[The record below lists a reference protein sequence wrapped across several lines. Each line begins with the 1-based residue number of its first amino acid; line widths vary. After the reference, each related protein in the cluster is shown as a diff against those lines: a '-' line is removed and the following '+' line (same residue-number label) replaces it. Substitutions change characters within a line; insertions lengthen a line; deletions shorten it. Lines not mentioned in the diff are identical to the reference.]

1 MLLILRFFTKN
12 GPFFTWLVL
21 AVFSIVLLCQTNPYH
36 RSVWFGSAN
45 VVSGGVCSAVD
56 GVTGYFNLRTTNM
69 ELMERMA
76 QLEEENL
83 ALRAELQQWLDND
96 STSDLRK
103 ELPYSFIVAH
113 VVNNTI
119 TQSENYLVLN
129 RGEADSVKV
138 GMAVANQRGVVGLVS
153 KVSKHYAQVIS
164 VLNPKLQLSVCLQHE
179 QSAGTLIW
187 DGESPMYA
195 RLEDLPRNVVYA
207 VGDTVVTSGYGVSF
221 PRGVP
226 VGRISELIS
235 SSNNNNFL
243 SFRVELFTHFD
254 RVNDVYIIQNNQPCP
269 F

>member
-21 AVFSIVLLCQTNPYH
+21 AIFSIALLCQTNPYH

-45 VVSGGVCSAVD
+45 VVSGGVCSVVD
-56 GVTGYFNLRTTNM
+56 GVTGYFNLRNTNQ
-69 ELMERMA
+69 ELMVRMA

-83 ALRAELQQWLDND
+83 KLRTEVQGWMDCD
-96 STSDLRK
+96 SVLHSEK
-103 ELPYSFIVAH
+103 PYSFVVAH

-129 RGEADSVKV
+129 RGEQDSIKV
-138 GMAVANQRGVVGLVS
+138 GMGVANQKGVVGLVS

-164 VLNPKLQLSVCLQHE
+164 VLNPKLQLSVCLQRE
-179 QSAGTLIW
+179 QSAGTLLW

-195 RLEDLPRNVVYA
+195 RMEDLPRNVVYEI
-207 VGDTVVTSGYGVSF
+207 GDTVVTSGYGVSF
-221 PRGVP
+221 PRGIP

-235 SSNNNNFL
+235 SNNHNFL

-254 RVNDVYIIQNNQPCP
+254 RINDVYIIQNNQPCP

>member
-1 MLLILRFFTKN
+1 
-12 GPFFTWLVL
+12 
-21 AVFSIVLLCQTNPYH
+21 
-36 RSVWFGSAN
+36 
-45 VVSGGVCSAVD
+45 
-56 GVTGYFNLRTTNM
+56 
-69 ELMERMA
+69 
-76 QLEEENL
+76 
-83 ALRAELQQWLDND
+83 
-96 STSDLRK
+96 
-103 ELPYSFIVAH
+103 
-113 VVNNTI
+113 
-119 TQSENYLVLN
+119 
-129 RGEADSVKV
+129 
-138 GMAVANQRGVVGLVS
+138 MAVANQRGVVGLVS

-195 RLEDLPRNVVYA
+195 RLEDLPRNVVYE